1 MMLRRTT
8 YLSKIVLLAGL
19 AVLPSGAHTQ
29 NTSEELLP
37 YGDMNQWLVRV
48 VDESFII
55 GGKTKYLY
63 EIAPG
68 IP

>member
-29 NTSEELLP
+29 NTSGRIITLRG
-37 YGDMNQWLVRV
+37 Y
-48 VDESFII
+48 ESMA
-55 GGKTKYLY
+55 GPRSG
-63 EIAPG
+63 
-68 IP
+68 